1 MSGSSLSIGPGIR
14 ALVIG
19 VGRSGLGATQV
30 LRERGVEV
38 VATDEKEPRML
49 ESAVA
54 AIEAMGATFMTPPQ
68 LESALRKIDFAV
80 LSPGVP
86 LAGALA
92 QRVLR
97 ADIPVFSE
105 IEVAYRLCRAP
116 IIAVTGTKGKSTT
129 TALIGH
135 LLRSAGKS
143 VLVGGNIGNPL
154 IREVTQAQ
162 PGDWVVAEVSSF
174 QLETVRSFKPRISV
188 LLNISADHLDRY
200 NSMEDYAQAK
210 YRVFANQDEGD
221 TFIGN
226 LEDERIFAL
235 HRSAG
240 GARVRAQSQ
249 WFTMGAHE
257 EFANAYVRDGELYYT
272 AHAGGQAVE
281 VLQRSEIPLLGEH
294 NIQNALAAVLAALAA
309 GLTLD
314 EVRAG
319 LKTFKAMH
327 HRLQSVAEVG
337 GVRYVDDSKAT
348 NPGSVIAALRA
359 FEQPVILIAGGKSK
373 GTDFRE
379 MGQVISSRAKTVIL
393 LGESAGEIAGSVNG
407 PAVQRARSMD
417 DAVARARDCARP
429 GDVVLLSPGCASFD
443 MFDSAEHRG
452 EEFAR
457 VVRGLKEHAGA

>member
-1 MSGSSLSIGPGIR
+1 
-14 ALVIG
+14 
-19 VGRSGLGATQV
+19 
-30 LRERGVEV
+30 
-38 VATDEKEPRML
+38 
-49 ESAVA
+49 
-54 AIEAMGATFMTPPQ
+54 
-68 LESALRKIDFAV
+68 
-80 LSPGVP
+80 
-86 LAGALA
+86 
-92 QRVLR
+92 
-97 ADIPVFSE
+97 
-105 IEVAYRLCRAP
+105 
-116 IIAVTGTKGKSTT
+116 VTGTKGKSTT

-154 IREVTQAQ
+154 IREVTEAQ

-174 QLETVRSFKPRISV
+174 QLETVRAFKPRISV

-200 NSMEDYAQAK
+200 NSMEDYAEAK

-226 LEDERIFAL
+226 LEDERVFAL

-240 GARVRAQSQ
+240 GERIRARSQ

-257 EFANAYVRDGELYYT
+257 DFANAYVRGGELYYT
-272 AHAGGQAVE
+272 ALAGGQAVD

-294 NIQNALAAVLAALAA
+294 NVQNALAAVLAALAA

-327 HRLQSVAEVG
+327 HRLQSVADVG

-393 LGESAGEIAGSVNG
+393 IGESAGEIAGSVNG

-457 VVRGLKEHAGA
+457 AVRGLKEHAGA